1 MRNEQVDRRTFVSW
15 ATGGQTLLLERDRA
29 GTVYVLP
36 DDGGPEELRMQELVA
51 ALDRGESVD
60 LVNIVTGKVLS
71 TMELTDDGY
80 VERLAPGVQES
91 ELDY

>member
-1 MRNEQVDRRTFVSW
+1 MRNEQVDRRAFIRWT
-15 ATGGQTLLLERDRA
+15 AAGQTLLLERDRA

-36 DDGGPEELRMQELVA
+36 DDGGPEEKRMHELVE
-51 ALDRGESVD
+51 ALDRGETIE
-60 LVNIVTGKVLS
+60 LVNSGTGKVLS

-80 VERLAPGVQES
+80 VERLAPGVVVR